1 MKIILP
7 VILLLLIFSSFI
19 SAENHNQETQVEIPG
34 EYDKVVLTGKT
45 QSFHGEPI
53 HETKI
58 KVIVNGKE
66 QPIITREADK
76 ELGTE
81 VEFADNNEVVS
92 ASDGEYTAII
102 YLPKNTAE
110 KADIKIHIEKPTYK
124 SREIEIKG
132 ITKITDGEYIHYKDI
147 TPERH
152 IGAAFY
158 ISAIILIL
166 IYILISFEILHRT
179 LAALLGAS
187 VLLFISYVFGHFNTD
202 FYILSFENAKNYI
215 DFNVIYLLMGM
226 MLIVGVMK
234 RTGIFQ
240 WMAYK
245 SYQAAKGDI
254 WKLAVILMIVTAF
267 VSAFLDNVTTMLLL
281 TPVTIEIALILR
293 ISPWSLLM
301 PLVLASNIG
310 GTATLIG
317 DPPNIMIGSFAK
329 LTFMDFVIALTPVV
343 IICMVALIIMMKFKY
358 GKYYKKAN
366 LTPENIEKLLIRLE
380 KEYKITNHAL
390 LKHSLVIL
398 IFVVILFILHG
409 TFHMEPSIAAL
420 IGASLLMIS
429 AVVMDKVDVAHM
441 IEREI
446 EWPTLVFFMML
457 FIVVGAAVETGL
469 IQLIATWVA
478 NVSSSGLGGLAP
490 VVLAVILII
499 WVSAI
504 MSAIVD
510 NIPFTA
516 TMLPIVA
523 YLSQVIPNVEAN
535 ILWWALALGA
545 CFGGNGTLIGASAN
559 IVTAGI
565 AEKGG
570 HPITFIDFLKVGF
583 PVMIVTLIISTIW
596 MLFVFP
602 HIM

>member
-1 MKIILP
+1 MKKIILY
-7 VILLLLIFSSFI
+7 IIFLSLLVSVPNVC
-19 SAENHNQETQVEIPG
+19 AEDYKGQEFETPD
-34 EYDKVVLTGKT
+34 EYDKIVLTGKIE
-45 QSFHGEPI
+45 SFHKEPI
-53 HETKI
+53 HEVKI
-58 KVIVNGKE
+58 KVIVNGSE
-66 QPIITREADK
+66 QAIITKEADN
-76 ELGTE
+76 ETSAETASE
-81 VEFADNNEVVS
+81 VES
-92 ASDGEYTAII
+92 SSDGEYTAII
-102 YLPKNTAE
+102 YLPKGTAE
-110 KADIKIHIEKPTYK
+110 TSDIKIRIEKPTYK
-124 SREIEIKG
+124 SREVIITD
-132 ITKITDGEYIHYKDI
+132 ITKITDGEYIHYENI

-152 IGAAFY
+152 IGAAFF
-158 ISAIILIL
+158 ISAIVLIL

-187 VLLFISYVFGHFNTD
+187 VLLFVSYVFGHYNTD
-202 FYILSFENAKNYI
+202 FFVLSFENAKNYI

-234 RTGIFQ
+234 RTGVFQ

-245 SYQAAKGDI
+245 SYQMAKGDV

-267 VSAFLDNVTTMLLL
+267 TSAFLDNVTTMLLL
-281 TPVTIEIALILR
+281 TPVSIEIALILR

-301 PLVLASNIG
+301 PEVLASNIG

-317 DPPNIMIGSFAK
+317 DPPNIMIGSYAG

-343 IICMVALIIMMKFKY
+343 IICLVALIIMMKFKY
-358 GKYYKKAN
+358 GAEYKKAK
-366 LTPENIEKLLIRLE
+366 LTPENIEKLLKRLE
-380 KEYKITNHAL
+380 KEYKITNKAL

-429 AVVMDKVDVAHM
+429 AVVIDKVDVAHM

-457 FIVVGAAVETGL
+457 FIVVGAAEETGL
-469 IQLIATWVA
+469 IQMIANWVA
-478 NVSSSGLGGLAP
+478 SVSSTGFGGLESW
-490 VVLAVILII
+490 VLAVILIL

-559 IVTAGI
+559 VVTSGI
-565 AEKGG
+565 AEKAG
-570 HPITFIDFLKVGF
+570 HPITFIDFLKVGL
-583 PVMIVTLIISTIW
+583 PVMIVTMIISTIW
-596 MLFVFP
+596 MIFVFP

>member
-1 MKIILP
+1 MKKIIL
-7 VILLLLIFSSFI
+7 LIFLLMGLMFTPLAY
-19 SAENHNQETQVEIPG
+19 AEQYTGTQTEILD
-34 EYDKVVLTGKT
+34 EYDKIIFTGKI
-45 QSFHGEPI
+45 QSFHKEPI
-53 HETKI
+53 HEAKI
-58 KVIVNGKE
+58 KVIVNGEE
-66 QPIITREADK
+66 QPIITKEADK
-76 ELGTE
+76 EKGTQ
-81 VEFADNNEVVS
+81 AGYAPHNEIES

-110 KADIKIHIEKPTYK
+110 ESTITLHIEKPTYK
-124 SREIEIKG
+124 SREIEIKSL
-132 ITKITDGEYIHYKDI
+132 TKSSDGVYIHYEDI

-158 ISAIILIL
+158 ISAIVLIL

-187 VLLFISYVFGHFNTD
+187 VLLFVSYVFGHYNVD
-202 FYILSFENAKNYI
+202 FFILSFENAKNYI

-234 RTGIFQ
+234 RTGVFQ
-240 WMAYK
+240 WMAFK
-245 SYQAAKGDI
+245 SYQMAKGDV
-254 WKLAVILMIVTAF
+254 WKLVIILMLVTAF
-267 VSAFLDNVTTMLLL
+267 TSAFLDNVTTMLLL
-281 TPVTIEIALILR
+281 TPVSIEIALILR
-293 ISPWSLLM
+293 ISPWSLLL
-301 PLVLASNIG
+301 PEVLASNLG

-317 DPPNIMIGSFAK
+317 DPPNIMIGSYAG
-329 LTFMDFVIALTPVV
+329 LTFMNFVIALTPVV
-343 IICMVALIIMMKFKY
+343 VISMLALIFMMKFKY
-358 GKYYKKAN
+358 GEEYKKAK
-366 LTPENIEKLLIRLE
+366 LTKENIDKLLKRLE
-380 KEYKITNHAL
+380 EEYKITNTAL

-429 AVVMDKVDVAHM
+429 AVVIDKVDVARM

-469 IQLIATWVA
+469 IQMIAEWVA
-478 NVSSSGLGGLAP
+478 NVSGGDLIIA
-490 VVLAVILII
+490 VVLIL

-504 MSAIVD
+504 MSMIVD

-535 ILWWALALGA
+535 TLWWALALGA

-559 IVTAGI
+559 IVTAGL
-565 AEKGG
+565 AEKAG
-570 HPITFIDFLKVGF
+570 HSITFIDFMKVGL
-583 PVMIVTLIISTIW
+583 PVMIVTMIISTIW
-596 MLFVFP
+596 MVFIFP
-602 HIM
+602 HIMM